1 MDNPWADPWPD
12 SGESDLTT
20 PSWSTGIGV
29 RWEEPEGAG
38 ELWNDGHHDPADSE
52 TETVPVTPPSPS
64 PSPTRPTSPG
74 EFDTFESAD
83 ANASFPQDSLAWDP
97 QPWAPPEDAEEQ
109 PQVDEWEMA
118 KLQKQKQDQHVVS
131 LYLLLYMCP
140 C

>member
-12 SGESDLTT
+12 SGESDLAA
-20 PSWSTGIGV
+20 PSWSTSLGV

-38 ELWNDGHHDPADSE
+38 ELWDDAQLHPADSKSK
-52 TETVPVTPPSPS
+52 TAPVTPPSP
-64 PSPTRPTSPG
+64 PTPTRSTSPG
-74 EFDTFESAD
+74 EFNTFESAD

-109 PQVDEWEMA
+109 PQVDEWETA

-131 LYLLLYMCP
+131 LYLLPYMCRF
-140 C
+140 